1 LDLKGLII
9 ADSKHKGLLPLVKGR
24 TLHNFEVR
32 AARVRYCAALR
43 LRHLLPEHML

>member
-1 LDLKGLII
+1 MFLHATGIQSSLDLKGLTI

-32 AARVRYCAALR
+32 AAHIGVV
-43 LRHLLPEHML
+43 